1 MPTGVCQRRVKRLTK
16 CKDVI
21 MITKTTMLTGKILSK
36 LLGCDNDNNAGE
48 AEVLTGVCRHQIEFE
63 QSGAS
68 SRFTGSHG
76 IHGSSCA
83 SVLWP
88 TWKTVCPSATT
99 SGPSGGGR
107 LRLGPPLLCHRR
119 SPCMAP
125 PAHMASHQLLP
136 PLHLLQ
142 LLRHHPATCHKHFLY
157 GSNF

>member
-76 IHGSSCA
+76 IHGSLCERVVTYLENSLPFCNHIRPFRRGA
-83 SVLWP
+83 S
-88 TWKTVCPSATT
+88 SAWT
-99 SGPSGGGR
+99 SSLVP
-107 LRLGPPLLCHRR
+107 
-119 SPCMAP
+119 
-125 PAHMASHQLLP
+125 
-136 PLHLLQ
+136 
-142 LLRHHPATCHKHFLY
+142 
-157 GSNF
+157 